1 MGHEQNRLLFAFP
14 DSEQDFVHIDLG
26 VGIERAERFVHQQY
40 LRLDHQRPH
49 QRRAL
54 AHAAGQCR
62 WIGRLE
68 AAKKAGAKATYN
80 SKDPANAK
88 KLMADT
94 GGAFAV
100 VDFVGS
106 ESSFA
111 FANSIVRKGGKIIIV
126 GLFGGAM
133 GMPLPMFPLR
143 ALSIVGSF
151 VGSLPEAEEMMEIV
165 RAGKVDPIPYTE
177 RPLAQAG
184 QTLSDLRAG
193 KITGRVVLTP

>member
-1 MGHEQNRLLFAFP
+1 MMGIQFAKALFGKGPIAA
-14 DSEQDFVHIDLG
+14 DID
-26 VGIERAERFVHQQY
+26 
-40 LRLDHQRPH
+40 D
-49 QRRAL
+49 
-54 AHAAGQCR
+54 
-62 WIGRLE
+62 GRLE

-143 ALSIVGSF
+143 ALSIIGSF
-151 VGSLPEAEEMMEIV
+151 VGSLPEAQEMMEIV
-165 RAGKVDPIPYTE
+165 RAGKVDPIPYAE